1 MTALLELAEITRRF
15 GGLTAVDAV
24 SMSIEAGEIRGLI
37 GPNGAGKTTTL
48 NLVSGLIRS
57 SSGRM
62 KLSGRDVTDQRAD
75 RLAVLGVRRTFQNL
89 KLFSELTV
97 LQNVMIGLHTH
108 GTSGVIQAILGT
120 SGQRAEERTMEAES
134 LAALETVGLADYAD
148 RLASGLAYGHRRLLE
163 IARAIVARPII
174 LLLDEPAA
182 GLNATEAERLVGLI
196 RRINAQD
203 VTVVLVE
210 HHMDVIMAVCSRITV
225 LNYGRKLAEGTPV
238 EIRADENVI
247 EAYLGRAGLEERIA
261 GHA

>member
-24 SMSIEAGEIRGLI
+24 SMSVEAGEIRGLI

-75 RLAVLGVRRTFQNL
+75 RLAALGVRRTFQNL

-108 GTSGVIQAILGT
+108 
-120 SGQRAEERTMEAES
+120 RTE
-134 LAALETVGLADYAD
+134 LADNGI
-148 RLASGLAYGHRRLLE
+148 RHGT
-163 IARAIVARPII
+163 RPS
-174 LLLDEPAA
+174 
-182 GLNATEAERLVGLI
+182 T
-196 RRINAQD
+196 RICFD
-203 VTVVLVE
+203 
-210 HHMDVIMAVCSRITV
+210 HI
-225 LNYGRKLAEGTPV
+225 GP
-238 EIRADENVI
+238 
-247 EAYLGRAGLEERIA
+247 
-261 GHA
+261 